1 MSGGSVPGSVFSTP
15 TSSGPTSSPTAAIT
29 FAWSSSLPQTFALC
43 SSPTIT
49 WSYSGPQESLEFLVT
64 SNVSPHTD
72 SGNTVQGGPANII
85 IASAIDA
92 TSQTW
97 NWSPVNISTGQY
109 TLEALGSGVQAI
121 SSVFTIIAGED
132 TSCLTAS
139 SSSASTSGAGSTSD
153 TSSATG
159 SSPSPTSSSTALP
172 VHAAASGKSKAGAI
186 AGGVVGGVVIVAA
199 ALAAYI
205 FFGLCRRSPTRS
217 RRRAMDG
224 SAPLGKWG
232 GLSSRD
238 SGMDVSAPVVAG
250 KGAVVAALPHKHT
263 RATSESTS
271 ANLSPI
277 SSTAHGHLSSAT
289 TLAGVEE
296 EKAMGYGKGYEYIE
310 SVPPL
315 AYKGN
320 RRRSSASTSY
330 QGQLTPIESIP
341 EPNPSAGSQGR
352 ARSKSASQSHRAL
365 ALAKLDGG
373 SESTPVSPRSTRP
386 PAVSRRSI
394 DATPVG
400 IPASPPYEMGFLPSP
415 MNRSSSGAGHSG
427 PRRAARKPVPALS
440 SADTLPSPTS
450 TATPTVPTGASV
462 SRGQS
467 LASTATATSYR
478 APNEA
483 PAHPM
488 YRNDSQSS
496 TNLRAPAAAPSRSRS
511 REDLEAAGLEL
522 PSLNHKSSFGDRPVH
537 YLIPDLPPPP
547 RN

>member
-1 MSGGSVPGSVFSTP
+1 MSGVSVPESVPSTP
-15 TSSGPTSSPTAAIT
+15 TSSGTTSSPTAAIT

-64 SNVSPHTD
+64 ANVSPHTD
-72 SGNTVQGGPANII
+72 SGDTVQGGPANI

-132 TSCLTAS
+132 TSCLTA

-238 SGMDVSAPVVAG
+238 SGMDVSAPAVGG

-373 SESTPVSPRSTRP
+373 S
-386 PAVSRRSI
+386 
-394 DATPVG
+394 

-478 APNEA
+478 ALNEV